1 MNNKVQKATIA
12 IIAILIFLATFIG
25 TNKEQV
31 IVEAKKIVSDSNN
44 INNAYL
50 IGAESLETSLGA
62 KNIVILDIRDNKQY
76 KEGHIVGAINI
87 SWDNFIKNSSNN
99 NNTDNKKLDKI
110 LDTKELTNELDS
122 LGITKESDVI
132 IYGNS
137 NGDDMGQLGNFTKMF
152 KLVGIKSKM
161 LNGGFKNW
169 EAEGFATTVNIAVI
183 KKSNLEIEN
192 LNGNKKI
199 TQDTSKGTKKSE
211 KINEEYIKKHI
222 LKVKVVELINDV
234 KEDTTPSNSLNS
246 NPNNPNQKVVQGLNV
261 KVKLISEIAKLN
273 PPVKG
278 VIQINLSE
286 ILNPNGTIKP
296 VGELQNLFSD
306 KGIENTNI
314 VLFYNTGVGNLNF
327 LSSILNMAGYSKI
340 YDVNMKLSDV
350 EDIQAQIKAKT
361 NEVSGID
368 NTSNTDETSST
379 GSSTGIS
386 SNTNT
391 ENTTSGSNNNSSS
404 SSSSSS
410 SN

>member
-31 IVEAKKIVSDSNN
+31 VVEAKKIVSDSNN

-50 IGAESLETSLGA
+50 IGAESLETSLGE

-76 KEGHIVGAINI
+76 KDGHIVGAINI
-87 SWDNFIKNSSNN
+87 SWDNFIKDSSSKNYK
-99 NNTDNKKLDKI
+99 NTGNQKLDKI
-110 LDTKELTNELDS
+110 LDIKALTKELDS
-122 LGITKESDVI
+122 LGITKESEVV

-152 KLVGIKSKM
+152 KLAGIKSKM

-169 EAEGFATTVNIAVI
+169 EAEGFVTTVNIPLI

-192 LNGNKKI
+192 LNGNKK
-199 TQDTSKGTKKSE
+199 TTENSEDTKKNK
-211 KINEEYIKKHI
+211 KINKEYIKKHI

-234 KEDTTPSNSLNS
+234 KEDTSPSNSLNS
-246 NPNNPNQKVVQGLNV
+246 NPNNPNQKIVQGLNV
-261 KVKLISEIAKLN
+261 KVKLTSEIAKLN
-273 PPVKG
+273 PPIKG

-296 VGELQNLFSD
+296 VGELQNLFTA
-306 KGIENTNI
+306 KGIENNNI
-314 VLFYNTGVGNLNF
+314 VLFYNTQVGNLNF
-327 LSSILNMAGYSKI
+327 LSSILNMAGYNKI
-340 YDVNMKLSDV
+340 YDVNMNLSDI

-361 NEVSGID
+361 NEV
-368 NTSNTDETSST
+368 NTSNITNTNEANSTSST
-379 GSSTGIS
+379 GMSN
-386 SNTNT
+386 NTNT
-391 ENTTSGSNNNSSS
+391 KNTTSDNNSS
-404 SSSSSS
+404 
-410 SN
+410 N

>member
-31 IVEAKKIVSDSNN
+31 VVEAKKIVSDSNN

-50 IGAESLETSLGA
+50 IGAESLETSLGG

-76 KEGHIVGAINI
+76 KDGHIVGAINI
-87 SWDNFIKNSSNN
+87 SWDNFIKNSSSNN
-99 NNTDNKKLDKI
+99 YNNTGNQKLDKI
-110 LDTKELTNELDS
+110 LDIKALTNELDR
-122 LGITKESDVI
+122 LGITKESEVV

-152 KLVGIKSKM
+152 KLAGIKSKM

-169 EAEGFATTVNIAVI
+169 EAEGFVTTVNIPLI

-192 LNGNKKI
+192 LNGNKK
-199 TQDTSKGTKKSE
+199 TTKNSEDTKKNK
-211 KINEEYIKKHI
+211 KINKEYIKKHI

-234 KEDTTPSNSLNS
+234 KEDTSPSNSLNS
-246 NPNNPNQKVVQGLNV
+246 NPNNPSQKVVQGLNV
-261 KVKLISEIAKLN
+261 KVKLTSEIAKLN
-273 PPVKG
+273 PPIKG

-296 VGELQNLFSD
+296 VSELQNLFTA
-306 KGIENTNI
+306 KGIENDNI
-314 VLFYNTGVGNLNF
+314 VLFYNTQVGNLNF
-327 LSSILNMAGYSKI
+327 LSSILNMAGYNKI
-340 YDVNMKLSDV
+340 YDVNMKLSDI

-361 NEVSGID
+361 NEVSGVD
-368 NTSNTDETSST
+368 NTSNT
-379 GSSTGIS
+379 
-386 SNTNT
+386 
-391 ENTTSGSNNNSSS
+391 
-404 SSSSSS
+404 
-410 SN
+410 